1 MLIYILSVAFLYGNI
16 FIVPLL
22 GRLMKLGSLLGIIAL
37 AYSCAA
43 ATPEHSRPS
52 LEHMERALPE
62 MQAALYDIKT
72 ADAAS
77 CQKYTRLYKQ
87 ISAFLEESC
96 PTVIPVELEEFC
108 QDFKQVKAE
117 TKRIMVE
124 DCY

>member
-1 MLIYILSVAFLYGNI
+1 
-16 FIVPLL
+16 
-22 GRLMKLGSLLGIIAL
+22 MKLEYFLGITAL
-37 AYSCAA
+37 AYSCA
-43 ATPEHSRPS
+43 TTMPEHSRPS
-52 LEHMERALPE
+52 LERMERALPK

-87 ISAFLEESC
+87 ISAYLEESC

-108 QDFKQVKAE
+108 QDFEQVKAE